1 MDLTPSIPTA
11 QGIFFIL
18 FFPYFSFTPP
28 HESELTLCSIGRRR
42 FFFFFHPRKKKEKT
56 QNRRPVHRSSTV
68 FFCFFFFYYFLSR
81 HLVAQS
87 IPTAQMVLDHSS
99 SFFFFFSCHLMAQS
113 RHTAQSV
120 LDHFPS
126 LFFFFTPPRGSEQ
139 TRCSIGP
146 RPFIPLLRHLVAQSR
161 HAAQSLLTIFF
172 NNYPLLFTFDATSWL
187 RTETNPPRPSQ
198 GASKKKGVN
207 GIANFSR
214 PEQKIRNSSQIL
226 QTLIHKYKREQQQ
239 KKHNIKQQPIPQHLR
254 NRTAA
259 SPKE

>member
-42 FFFFFHPRKKKEKT
+42 CFFFFHARKKKRKKHRT
-56 QNRRPVHRSSTV
+56 DALFIGPRPFS
-68 FFCFFFFYYFLSR
+68 FAFFYYFLSR

-87 IPTAQMVLDHSS
+87 ISTAQMVLDHFS
-99 SFFFFFSCHLMAQS
+99 SFFFPCHLVAQS

-126 LFFFFTPPRGSEQ
+126 FFFTPPRGSEQ

-172 NNYPLLFTFDATSWL
+172 NNYPLLFPFDATSWL
-187 RTETNPPRPSQ
+187 RTETNPGRDHTPRALPKGQ
-198 GASKKKGVN
+198 VRKKVSM
-207 GIANFSR
+207 A
-214 PEQKIRNSSQIL
+214 
-226 QTLIHKYKREQQQ
+226 
-239 KKHNIKQQPIPQHLR
+239 
-254 NRTAA
+254 
-259 SPKE
+259 

>member
-42 FFFFFHPRKKKEKT
+42 FFFFFFHARKKKKKHRT
-56 QNRRPVHRSSTV
+56 DALFIGPRPFS
-68 FFCFFFFYYFLSR
+68 FAFFFFITFYRATSWLRAYPL
-81 HLVAQS
+81 LKW
-87 IPTAQMVLDHSS
+87 SS
-99 SFFFFFSCHLMAQS
+99 SFFFSCHLVAQS

-126 LFFFFTPPRGSEQ
+126 FFFFTPPRGSEQ

-146 RPFIPLLRHLVAQSR
+146 RPFIPLLRHLMAQSR

-172 NNYPLLFTFDATSWL
+172 NNYPLLFPFDATSWL
-187 RTETNPPRPSQ
+187 RTETNPGRDHTPRALPKGQ
-198 GASKKKGVN
+198 VRKKVSM
-207 GIANFSR
+207 A
-214 PEQKIRNSSQIL
+214 
-226 QTLIHKYKREQQQ
+226 
-239 KKHNIKQQPIPQHLR
+239 
-254 NRTAA
+254 
-259 SPKE
+259 

>member
-1 MDLTPSIPTA
+1 MNQSLHSA
-11 QGIFFIL
+11 QLADDVAF
-18 FFPYFSFTPP
+18 
-28 HESELTLCSIGRRR
+28 
-42 FFFFFHPRKKKEKT
+42 FFFFFHARKKKKKHRT
-56 QNRRPVHRSSTV
+56 DALFIGPRPFSFAFFFFITFYRATSWLRAYPLLKWSSTIFLPFFFHATSWLRADTLLNRSSTI
-68 FFCFFFFYYFLSR
+68 FL
-81 HLVAQS
+81 
-87 IPTAQMVLDHSS
+87 P
-99 SFFFFFSCHLMAQS
+99 FFFS
-113 RHTAQSV
+113 
-120 LDHFPS
+120 
-126 LFFFFTPPRGSEQ
+126 TPPHGSEQ

-172 NNYPLLFTFDATSWL
+172 NNYPLLFPFDAASWL
-187 RTETNPPRPSQ
+187 NRNKPWPRPHAPRPSQ

-207 GIANFSR
+207 GIANFSH